1 MSPRALRVVLVE
13 DNEVYRSSLE
23 LLLDMQPDL
32 DVVAAV
38 SSGALAA
45 ASAVAAQADVVLM
58 DYRLPGL
65 DGAAATRAVT
75 ETSQAAVVCLTAEA
89 SEEER
94 DAVVRAGAVA
104 LVEKGGAIEALVET
118 IRRAASG
125 TGGVPGATTS

>member
-1 MSPRALRVVLVE
+1 MSRRALRVLLVE
-13 DNEVYRSSLE
+13 DNEVYRSSLQ

-32 DVVAAV
+32 DVVAAI
-38 SSGALAA
+38 SSGADAA
-45 ASAVAAQADVVLM
+45 ATAAVVQADVVVM

-75 ETSQAAVVCLTAEA
+75 RSSRAAVVCLTAEA

-118 IRRAASG
+118 VRRAASG
-125 TGGVPGATTS
+125 TRGIPGPTTS